1 MRHAL
6 PTDCCGFA
14 AHYRPQ
20 GKQPESRQ
28 THWTQGALAVRQRSG
43 RKLQEG
49 YYENE
54 PGRDCRRDGCRR
66 GIGSEIVRQLA
77 ARGVTVVLTARKPA
91 AGATA
96 AATLA
101 SEALRVDFHPLSVT
115 DEASIRALRAW
126 FAAVFAAR
134 PKV

>member
-1 MRHAL
+1 
-6 PTDCCGFA
+6 
-14 AHYRPQ
+14 
-20 GKQPESRQ
+20 
-28 THWTQGALAVRQRSG
+28 
-43 RKLQEG
+43 
-49 YYENE
+49 
-54 PGRDCRRDGCRR
+54 
-66 GIGSEIVRQLA
+66 LA

-134 PKV
+134 PKVRILIEASTESEWVAQCLEGPGPRGHRG